1 MPRPTT
7 KRIFISY
14 SRQDKQWHDDL
25 YIRMK
30 PYLRVGSII
39 SWSDEQITSGS
50 EWFEEIKS
58 ARINT
63 NVAVLLVT
71 PNFLASDFIYEH
83 ELGPFLKQ
91 AQQNG
96 VRILW
101 VPVRTCAYKKTPLTN
116 YQAVLDPDR
125 PLADMT
131 EPERDRAWVK
141 ICDEIEKAVEISED
155 TDNTIARLRREFLST
170 DSADELT
177 RISHELD
184 IFLVRQ
190 PNNLEARLLKV
201 KVDKAL
207 AQRQADLAKCAPAQA
222 LKDKSPLPRETSW
235 SLPTILRNQVS
246 VVFVLFFILALGLT
260 LLFWGSVKPRPDLG
274 KQGFSSPHPTP
285 TPLATPIRGKMIIFG
300 ILPGTKGKVK
310 DIQSNGKLSLV
321 DRKDLENPEVAKFFL
336 KGQPPNTTG
345 LMPRLDPSQPYLS
358 CKYSG
363 SLFEYLKS
371 HFVTVTN
378 PANRE
383 RHPVKAKVVDWGPP
397 DRSEYEGVVAALSQG
412 LANELGL
419 QEGDEVEISF
429 ESN

>member
-14 SRQDKQWHDDL
+14 SHQDKQWHDDL

-39 SWSDEQITSGS
+39 GWSDEQITSGS
-50 EWFEEIKS
+50 EWFEEIES

-91 AQQNG
+91 AQQKG

-101 VPVRTCAYKKTPLTN
+101 VPVRTCAYKKTPLKD
-116 YQAVLDPDR
+116 YQAVLDPAR

-131 EPERDRAWVK
+131 EPERDRAWVQ

-155 TDNTIARLRREFLST
+155 TESTIARLRREFLST
-170 DSADELT
+170 DLADELT

-184 IFLVRQ
+184 MFLIRQ

-201 KVDKAL
+201 KVDEAL
-207 AQRQADLAKCAPAQA
+207 RQADLAKCAPAQTV
-222 LKDKSPLPRETSW
+222 KDISPLPRETWW
-235 SLPTILRNQVS
+235 SLPTSLRNQVW
-246 VVFVLFFILALGLT
+246 VLFVLFFILALGLT
-260 LLFWGSVKPRPDLG
+260 LLFWRSVKLRPDLG
-274 KQGFSSPHPTP
+274 KQEYSFPHPTP
-285 TPLATPIRGKMIIFG
+285 TPLATPIRGKMVIFG

-310 DIQSNGKLSLV
+310 DIRSNETLSLV
-321 DRKDLENPEVAKFFL
+321 EPNDLQKPEVAKFFL
-336 KGQPPNTTG
+336 KEQPPNTTG

-358 CKYSG
+358 CKYSENL
-363 SLFEYLKS
+363 SDYLKS
-371 HFVTVTN
+371 HLVTVTN
-378 PANRE
+378 PANPA
-383 RHPVKAKVVDWGPP
+383 RHPVKAKVVDRGPP
-397 DRSEYEGVVAALSQG
+397 PRPEYKGAAAALSQG
-412 LANELGL
+412 LADALGL
-419 QEGDEVEISF
+419 KEGDEVEISF
-429 ESN
+429 EPN